1 MARFGVRQH
10 CGRENSARLGNADA
24 AAAGQRGE
32 ADAGPGY
39 DTGTGH
45 APAGTVRSKN
55 YEELFPVETA
65 RFGYEAPP
73 PPPKAAGKR
82 LRTAPPS
89 REAALDERIRKKADR
104 YCK

>member
-1 MARFGVRQH
+1 MPASTDTDSG
-10 CGRENSARLGNADA
+10 GGGEAGEKAA
-24 AAAGQRGE
+24 AAAGEGE

-55 YEELFPVETA
+55 YEDLFPVETA

-73 PPPKAAGKR
+73 KAAGKR
-82 LRTAPPS
+82 LRAAPPS